1 MVSTWLAER
10 CRSVEG
16 PVDVDIGVKLH
27 PFQVF
32 DLVTSSP
39 CRINCHWI
47 PVDELR
53 RPEPGLWEATLP
65 MSFNQ
70 VHVSLAQRLHL
81 LHVELI

>member
-27 PFQVF
+27 AFQVF

-39 CRINCHWI
+39 
-47 PVDELR
+47 
-53 RPEPGLWEATLP
+53 
-65 MSFNQ
+65 
-70 VHVSLAQRLHL
+70 
-81 LHVELI
+81 